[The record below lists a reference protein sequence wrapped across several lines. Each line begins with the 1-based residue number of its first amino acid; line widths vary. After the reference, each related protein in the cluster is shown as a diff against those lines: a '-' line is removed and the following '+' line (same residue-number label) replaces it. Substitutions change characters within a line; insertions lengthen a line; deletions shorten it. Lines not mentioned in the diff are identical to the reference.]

1 MIDGLRRASPA
12 PRPRAGGP
20 LRVLFVCGRNRLR
33 SPTAER
39 VFSDRPELEVASAG
53 LAHDSENPLTQ
64 DLIDWAEVILVMEPS
79 HRSRLV
85 ARHRRRLGGKRVACL
100 GIPDR
105 YEFMDPELVR
115 LLESKAPPH
124 MARRNS

>member
-1 MIDGLRRASPA
+1 MKPDSRA
-12 PRPRAGGP
+12 RAGRPARSGP

-39 VFSDRPELEVASAG
+39 VFADRPDLEVASAG
-53 LAHDSENPLTQ
+53 LAHDSETPLTR

-79 HRSRLV
+79 HRSKVV
-85 ARHRRRLGGKRVACL
+85 ARHRRSLGGKRLACL
-100 GIPDR
+100 EIPDR

-115 LLESKAPPH
+115 LLEAKAPPH
-124 MARRNS
+124 MTRRGPG